1 MRLPGGAITALGVTQ
16 LIGWGTTF
24 YLPAVLA
31 QSMAADTDWST
42 TEIFAAFSW
51 SLLVAGAIS
60 GRIGRMLD
68 RHGARAVM
76 AVGSGGVV
84 LGLLTLASAS
94 HWLQLFLAWTVL
106 GVASRATQYDAAFA
120 AIAAIARSGARR
132 AISLVTLWGGL
143 ASTVFWPIG
152 HTLGETIGWRWT
164 LAIYALLNLA
174 VCLPLHLRFAAARHA
189 TDADPVS
196 PAVPGAAAQGA
207 GTPASVEALARDAL
221 AGRERDRAL
230 VTFAIVLAA
239 YAFVFSCLAAHLIDV
254 IQGLGLAATTAVG
267 LSSMMGIAQ
276 VGSRSLELIGQRWLA
291 PLTVGVISLGL
302 LPLSLLIMLAA
313 RGDPL
318 VIAGAALLCGAGNG
332 LVTVVRGAVPLA
344 LFGHAGYAGTLGRI
358 AAPGLA
364 SAALAPLIFDRVLQS
379 VGARGGLALLSV
391 VGLAAFAGMV
401 WLSRQRPGG
410 SPA

>member
-1 MRLPGGAITALGVTQ
+1 VRLPGGAITALGITQ

-31 QSMAADTDWST
+31 QSMAADTGWST
-42 TEIFAAFSW
+42 TEIFAAFSL
-51 SLLVAGAIS
+51 SLLVAGAVS

-94 HWLQLFLAWTVL
+94 HWLQLYLAWVVL

-120 AIAAIARSGARR
+120 AIAAITGSGARR

-164 LAIYALLNLA
+164 LALYALLNLA
-174 VCLPLHLRFAAARHA
+174 VCLPLHLRFAAAGRAAGAA
-189 TDADPVS
+189 TVS
-196 PAVPGAAAQGA
+196 PALVPAAAPGIEPP
-207 GTPASVEALARDAL
+207 GTAEDAARDAL

-230 VTFAIVLAA
+230 LTFAIVLAA
-239 YAFVFSCLAAHLIDV
+239 YSFVFSCLAAHLIGV

-267 LSSMMGIAQ
+267 LSSMMGVAQ
-276 VGSRSLELIGQRWLA
+276 VASRSLELIGQRWLA

-302 LPLSLLIMLAA
+302 LPLSLSIMLAA

-318 VIAGAALLCGAGNG
+318 LIAGAALLCGAGNG

-344 LFGHAGYAGTLGRI
+344 LFGHVGYASTLGRI

-364 SAALAPLIFDRVLQS
+364 SAALAPLIFDRVLQA
-379 VGARGGLALLSV
+379 VGARGGLVLLTV
-391 VGLAAFAGMV
+391 VGLAAFTGML
-401 WLSRQRPGG
+401 WLSRQRPAG
-410 SPA
+410 SRR